1 MKIDILTLFP
11 EMIQAALGGSVI
23 GRAADGGLLDIG
35 YYQIRDYTLN
45 KQRKVDD
52 TPYGGGPGML
62 MTCQPVID
70 CFRDAVAKAA
80 DRDETL
86 KPYTVYMSPKGTKL
100 DSATAKRLS
109 EKPYLVILCG
119 HYEGVD
125 ERAIETICDEEISIG
140 DYVLTGGEMAAA
152 VLTDAVVRFVPG
164 VLGSPESAGSESF
177 EGLLLEY
184 PQYTKPAVYEGKAV
198 PEVLLGGNHAD
209 ITAWRLSEAE
219 KITRERRPDIYRQYV
234 ESPFYAKRDVYLDNS
249 ATTRQTPEVTE
260 AVASTAELLYGNPS
274 SLSRLGMKAEKALR
288 EARET
293 VAATVNASRD
303 EIIFTSGG
311 SESNNLALKG
321 FFAANKH
328 AGKHIIVSAVE
339 HPSVL
344 ETAKALADSG
354 IRVSYCPVRPDG
366 VIDLAKLAEMIEPDT
381 SLISVMTVN
390 SETGAIMPIKEI
402 AALKNAVNPKIVLHT
417 DCVQGYGKLRVDV
430 KELGCDMLTASA
442 HKIHGPRGAGFL
454 YVRKGVRVAP
464 LINGGGQE
472 NGLRSGTEN
481 LPAIAGFAVAAKDAF
496 DNIDASYELVASR
509 CAALRGLLAG
519 KYGEKVVFNSDPS
532 VSLPYI
538 LNVSFAPLRA
548 EVMLHALESRN
559 VYVSVGSACSS
570 HKKNR
575 SHVLT
580 AMGVPVRII
589 DGSIRIS
596 FSRFTT
602 EEDVARCFAAVCEC
616 VKELRRA
623 APADMRPR
631 IIAGE
636 KPDKA
641 ENPENAEKVK
651 EE

>member
-11 EMIQAALGGSVI
+11 EMIQSALGGSII
-23 GRAADGGLLDIG
+23 GRASEGGLLDIG
-35 YYQIRDYTLN
+35 YYQIRDYTQN

-62 MTCQPVID
+62 MTCQPVMD
-70 CFRDAVAKAA
+70 CYRYAVAKAA
-80 DRDETL
+80 EMTPDV

-100 DSATAKRLS
+100 DSEVAKRLAG
-109 EKPYLVILCG
+109 KPYLVILCG

-125 ERAIETICDEEISIG
+125 RRVIDSICDEEISIG

-164 VLGSPESAGSESF
+164 VLGSPESAGCESF

-184 PQYTKPAVYEGKAV
+184 PQYTKPAVYEGMAV

-209 ITAWRLSEAE
+209 ITAWRLAEAE
-219 KITRERRPDIYRQYV
+219 KITRERRPDIFRKYV

-260 AVASTAELLYGNPS
+260 TVASTAELLYGNPS
-274 SLSRLGMKAEKALR
+274 SLSRLGMNAEKALR

-293 VAATVNASRD
+293 VAETINAGRD

-328 AGKHIIVSAVE
+328 AGRHVIVSAVE

-344 ETAKALADSG
+344 ETAKALADFG
-354 IRVSYCPVRPDG
+354 VRVSYCPVRPDG
-366 VIDLAKLAEMIEPDT
+366 VVDMAKLAEMIEPET

-402 AALKNAVNPKIVLHT
+402 AALKNAINPKIVLHT
-417 DCVQGYGKLRVDV
+417 DCVQGYGKLKVDV
-430 KELGCDMLTASA
+430 KDMGCDMLTASA

-454 YVRKGVRVAP
+454 YVRKGVRIAP
-464 LINGGGQE
+464 IISGGGQE

-481 LPAIAGFAVAAKDAF
+481 VPALAGFAEAAREAF
-496 DNIDASYELVASR
+496 ADIDASYER
-509 CAALRGLLAG
+509 ALALNSKLRTLLKE
-519 KYGEKVVFNSDPS
+519 KYGEKVVFNSDPD

-580 AMGVPVRII
+580 AMGVPVKII

-596 FSRFTT
+596 LSRFTT
-602 EEDVARCFAAVCEC
+602 EEDIDRCFAAVCEC

-623 APADMRPR
+623 APADMRQR
-631 IIAGE
+631 KTAGE
-636 KPDKA
+636 
-641 ENPENAEKVK
+641 PEPEQ
-651 EE
+651 